1 MAEPEPIGLP
11 EFREIID
18 RLEELKRGAPK
29 YPQPVPLIDPTANVL
44 SLVQAATKRLDDLRA
59 LDSRRLDELRIMQ
72 AGHDREMVTVRSEAE
87 RILSQAESNRI
98 NAVSLAESR
107 RIDALLAAATQAVA
121 LASEK
126 AASTASTLATQVSA
140 SAEALRAQV
149 AATAATTTLLVTQLR
164 ENLESR
170 LSKVEQNQYAGG
182 GASIQRMEGQQ
193 RNQWVIGLLA
203 VIIVGLLAAAAA
215 FWAMPGHKP

>member
-72 AGHDREMVTVRSEAE
+72 AGHDREMAMVRSEAE

-140 SAEALRAQV
+140 S
-149 AATAATTTLLVTQLR
+149 TLLVTQLR